1 LTTAA
6 REYVAIDGCRLEYRW
21 LRAAAREAPT
31 IVFLHEGLGSIA
43 QWRDFPA
50 ELCARTGCGGLIY
63 NRQGYGGSDPFEQ
76 LPPTFMHREALDV
89 LPRVLD
95 AFEIARPVLFGHSD
109 GGSIALLYAAS
120 GQTPPAALVLEAPH
134 VFVEDLTV
142 ASIAA
147 LRETPRLSK
156 LREGLARHH
165 GAHVDRLLD
174 GWIGTWLSAKFRTW
188 NITDVLSNIACP
200 ILVIQGRDDE
210 YGTMAQVSAIANAA
224 SGPVETLALSEC
236 GHAPHVDQ
244 REAVLQASIAFLQ
257 QRSGKAFT
265 IGQNNESR

>member
-6 REYVAIDGCRLEYRW
+6 REYVTIDDCRLEYRW
-21 LRAAAREAPT
+21 LGALAHEGRT

-50 ELCARTGCGGLIY
+50 ELCARTQCGGLVY
-63 NRQGYGGSDPFEQ
+63 NRQGYGGSDPLER
-76 LPPTFMHREALDV
+76 LPMTFMHREALDV

-109 GGSIALLYAAS
+109 GGSIALIYAAS
-120 GQTPPAALVLEAPH
+120 APTPPAALILEAPH

-147 LRETPRLSK
+147 LHQASRFSK

-165 GAHVDRLLD
+165 GEHVDRLLD
-174 GWIGTWLSAKFRTW
+174 TWLSTWLSAEFRTW
-188 NITDVLSNIACP
+188 NITNVLSNIACP

-224 SGPVETLALSEC
+224 TGSVETLALSGC

-244 REAVLQASIAFLQ
+244 REAVLQASVAFLQ
-257 QRSGKAFT
+257 TSVLT
-265 IGQNNESR
+265 